1 MATVVNESDIFTC
14 SICLE
19 KLKSPKS
26 LPCLHTFCEL
36 CIGEFILSTERR
48 AGHKLKSYPCPVC
61 RSVVTPTKPKDETS
75 LWASALPHNFLIA
88 SLMDQSES
96 TGTKQECH
104 MCKKQNK
111 QNLATRWCRECS
123 EAFCDD
129 CLQLHNLMKFS
140 ADHRVVK
147 IEKIDT
153 LSARASEPSFIIDTC
168 SVHKSKVLDAFC
180 FDHQELCCVYCI
192 TLHHRKCENIQAID
206 MIENKKDKIETLRY
220 ELTEV
225 KNKTG
230 KLTEEKDLEKVK
242 LNAVFKQIE
251 MEAKTTVIS
260 MKKNLDGLL
269 GAFMKE
275 LNLIQEEHDVSQE
288 EKSESL
294 KTFMNIINQL
304 QDKSK
309 IVGQHGT
316 LNQMF
321 IHFERSKCELKSATK
336 DAISAL
342 NTDSI
347 EDAKFVLNDTII
359 GVVNADYLGKIDVT
373 KQTAIQCD
381 QYERRLKPTSVLLD
395 TTRPPLSFDNIC
407 LQHRKTIH
415 LPGYSIMSCVYC
427 SDRIVMLAGRE
438 KISSYKIKAID
449 ISNENILAEYSSSER
464 IKRLAYDFDSKYL
477 FVSCINYQLF
487 SLKFINEFESEIVI
501 KNDDMIGSIMVFE
514 GVLYAIVNKSVK
526 SSSLEHLH
534 AGTGSLET
542 RFDIDTDTGSNC
554 GLVINCKNK
563 SLVHTSYNN
572 ALVCTS
578 LDGEIIFSNEEMFQ
592 IVSLAI
598 HPNGIVFVGTSPG
611 KIFCVSED
619 GKQTRKLLNKT
630 KKFVK
635 DISLNASLAVCG
647 NGYLEIYDVLADT

>member
-1 MATVVNESDIFTC
+1 MGFRS
-14 SICLE
+14 
-19 KLKSPKS
+19 
-26 LPCLHTFCEL
+26 
-36 CIGEFILSTERR
+36 STQFFN
-48 AGHKLKSYPCPVC
+48 C
-61 RSVVTPTKPKDETS
+61 VTYGPIRKYRYQTGM
-75 LWASALPHNFLIA
+75 PHV
-88 SLMDQSES
+88 Q
-96 TGTKQECH
+96 
-104 MCKKQNK
+104 KQNK

-180 FDHQELCCVYCI
+180 FDHQELCCVHCI

-206 MIENKKDKIETLRY
+206 MIENKKYKIETLQD

-225 KNKTG
+225 KNKTS

-294 KTFMNIINQL
+294 KKFMNIINQL

-336 DAISAL
+336 DAIGAL

-347 EDAKFVLNDTII
+347 EDVQFFLNGALI

-427 SDRIVMLAGRE
+427 SDRIVMLACE
-438 KISSYKIKAID
+438 DFSTHKIKAID
-449 ISNENILAEYSSSER
+449 ISNEHILAEYNSSEEMR
-464 IKRLAYDFDSKYL
+464 SLAYDFDSKYL
-477 FVSCINYQLF
+477 FVSCIDNFKLF
-487 SLKFINEFESEIVI
+487 SLKFVDEFESEII
-501 KNDDMIGSIMVFE
+501 ITNDEPIGSIVIFE

-526 SSSLEHLH
+526 SSSIKHLH

-542 RFDIDTDTGSNC
+542 RFDIDTYSASKY

-563 SLVHTSYNN
+563 NLVHTSYNN

-598 HPNGIVFVGTSPG
+598 HPNGIVFVGTKPG

-635 DISLNASLAVCG
+635 DISLNASLAVCSG
-647 NGYLEIYDVLADT
+647 NGYLIIYDVLADT